1 MNKKNLFFI
10 IIAAIISSSIFFVGY
25 TNKTNPKNLYRV
37 YLSGKTIGYI
47 NSKKELEDY
56 IDVKEAEIKSKYNVD
71 NVYAPK
77 NLNVVNEITYNKKIS
92 SIEEI
97 YNIIKEQAPFTI
109 SGYTINIKGVE
120 EINETSK
127 TYTDDVVINVLDKS
141 IFEEAV
147 NQIIKVFVDEKDYN
161 KYKLNS
167 QEKIT
172 NTGKIIESIYIQNE
186 MTIKQNKISTSDMI
200 FTNTSDLSK
209 YLLFGTLEEQK
220 KYIVKPGDTI
230 EKISYNNKLSVEEF
244 LIANKEFN
252 DSSNLLYDGQEVTL
266 GILKPAFKTIEEDYV
281 VEFEDSNYKTEIVY
295 DNSMLS
301 GVERVKQ
308 QGVNGKNKVSKKVKK
323 INGEVKS
330 AVVIESQEIIPAQN
344 KIIVRGNGT
353 ISIGRVGNWAWPTKT
368 PYVITSSYGWR
379 WGKIHKGLD
388 ISGTG
393 HGSPIYAANDGVVL
407 ESRYDSFNG
416 NFIVINHNNGYYTIY
431 AHMSALLV
439 KKGEIVTIGQ
449 QIGKMGATGYA
460 FGAHLHFGVW
470 RGYPDRSASTSVNPL
485 SLYR

>member
-330 AVVIESQEIIPAQN
+330 AVVIESQEIVPAQN

>member
-47 NSKKELEDY
+47 NSKKKLEDY

-330 AVVIESQEIIPAQN
+330 AVVIESQEIVPAQN

-368 PYVITSSYGWR
+368 PYVITSGYGWR

>member
-1 MNKKNLFFI
+1 MNKKNIFFI

-330 AVVIESQEIIPAQN
+330 AVVIESQEIVPAQN

-439 KKGEIVTIGQ
+439 KKGDIVTIGQ

>member
-1 MNKKNLFFI
+1 MNKKNIFFI
-10 IIAAIISSSIFFVGY
+10 MIAAIISSSIFFVGY

-92 SIEEI
+92 SVEEI

-281 VEFEDSNYKTEIVY
+281 VEFEDSNYKTEIIY

-323 INGEVKS
+323 INGEVKN
-330 AVVIESQEIIPAQN
+330 AVVIESQEIVPAQN

-439 KKGEIVTIGQ
+439 KKGDIVTIGQ

>member
-295 DNSMLS
+295 DNSMLT

-330 AVVIESQEIIPAQN
+330 AVVIESQEIVPAQN

-368 PYVITSSYGWR
+368 PYVITSGYGWR

>member
-281 VEFEDSNYKTEIVY
+281 VEFQDSNYKTEIVY

-330 AVVIESQEIIPAQN
+330 AVVIESQEIVPAQN

>member
-167 QEKIT
+167 QDKIT

-330 AVVIESQEIIPAQN
+330 AVVIESQEIVPAQN

-368 PYVITSSYGWR
+368 PYVITSGYGWR

>member
-47 NSKKELEDY
+47 NSKRELEDY

>member
-1 MNKKNLFFI
+1 MNRKNIFFI

-77 NLNVVNEITYNKKIS
+77 NLNIVNEITYNKKIS

-200 FTNTSDLSK
+200 FTNISDLSK

-220 KYIVKPGDTI
+220 KYIVKSGDTI

-281 VEFEDSNYKTEIVY
+281 VEYEDSNYKTEIIY

-308 QGVNGKNKVSKKVKK
+308 QGVNGKNKVSKKIKK

-330 AVVIESQEIIPAQN
+330 AVVIESQEIVPAQN

-407 ESRYDSFNG
+407 ESRYHSFNG

-439 KKGEIVTIGQ
+439 KKGDIVTIGQ

-460 FGAHLHFGVW
+460 FGTHLHFGVW
-470 RGYPDRSASTSVNPL
+470 IGYPDRSTSTSVNPL

>member
-1 MNKKNLFFI
+1 MNKKNIFFI

-330 AVVIESQEIIPAQN
+330 AVVIESQEIVPAQN

-368 PYVITSSYGWR
+368 PYVITSGYGWR

-460 FGAHLHFGVW
+460 FGTHLHFSVLT
-470 RGYPDRSASTSVNPL
+470 GYPNTNTSVNPL

>member
-330 AVVIESQEIIPAQN
+330 AVVIESQEIVPAQN

-368 PYVITSSYGWR
+368 PYVITSGYGWR

>member
-97 YNIIKEQAPFTI
+97 YNIIKKQAPFTI

-330 AVVIESQEIIPAQN
+330 AVVIESQEIVPAQN

-368 PYVITSSYGWR
+368 PYVITSGYGWR

-439 KKGEIVTIGQ
+439 KKGDIVTIGQ

>member
-281 VEFEDSNYKTEIVY
+281 VEFQDSNYKTEIVY

-330 AVVIESQEIIPAQN
+330 AVVIESQEIVPAQN

-368 PYVITSSYGWR
+368 PYVITSGYGWR

>member
-301 GVERVKQ
+301 GVERIKQ

-330 AVVIESQEIIPAQN
+330 AVVIESQEIVPAQN

>member
-1 MNKKNLFFI
+1 MNKKNIFFI

-200 FTNTSDLSK
+200 FTNISDLSK

-308 QGVNGKNKVSKKVKK
+308 QGVNGKNKVSKKIKK

-330 AVVIESQEIIPAQN
+330 AVVIESQEIVPAQN

-439 KKGEIVTIGQ
+439 KKGNIVTIGQ

-460 FGAHLHFGVW
+460 FGTHLHFGVW
-470 RGYPDRSASTSVNPL
+470 KGYPDRSASTSVNPL

>member
-1 MNKKNLFFI
+1 MNKKNIFFI

>member
-1 MNKKNLFFI
+1 MNKKNIFFI

-92 SIEEI
+92 SVEEI

-281 VEFEDSNYKTEIVY
+281 VEFEDSNYKTEIIY

-323 INGEVKS
+323 INGEVKN
-330 AVVIESQEIIPAQN
+330 AVVIESQEIVPAQN

-439 KKGEIVTIGQ
+439 KKGDIVTIGQ

>member
-1 MNKKNLFFI
+1 MNKKNIFFI

-200 FTNTSDLSK
+200 FTNISDLSK

-308 QGVNGKNKVSKKVKK
+308 QGVNGKNKVSKKIKK

-330 AVVIESQEIIPAQN
+330 AVVIESQEIVPAQN

-353 ISIGRVGNWAWPTKT
+353 ISIGRVANWAWPTKT

-439 KKGEIVTIGQ
+439 KKGDIVTIGQ

-460 FGAHLHFGVW
+460 FGTHLHFGVW
-470 RGYPDRSASTSVNPL
+470 KGYPDRSASTSVNPL

>member
-1 MNKKNLFFI
+1 MNKKNIFFI

-330 AVVIESQEIIPAQN
+330 AVVIESQEIVPAQN

-368 PYVITSSYGWR
+368 PYVITSGYGWR

-439 KKGEIVTIGQ
+439 KKGDIVTIGQ

>member
-1 MNKKNLFFI
+1 MNKKNIFFI

-77 NLNVVNEITYNKKIS
+77 NLNVVNEITYNNKIS

-330 AVVIESQEIIPAQN
+330 AVVIESQEIVPAQN

-368 PYVITSSYGWR
+368 PYVITSGYGWR

-439 KKGEIVTIGQ
+439 KKGDIVTIGQ

>member
-1 MNKKNLFFI
+1 MNKKNIFFI

-127 TYTDDVVINVLDKS
+127 SYTDDVVINVLDKS

-330 AVVIESQEIIPAQN
+330 AVVIESQEIVPAQN

-439 KKGEIVTIGQ
+439 KKGDIVTIGQ

-470 RGYPDRSASTSVNPL
+470 IGYPDRSASTSVNPL

>member
-1 MNKKNLFFI
+1 MNKKNIFFI

-330 AVVIESQEIIPAQN
+330 AVVIESQEIVPAQN

>member
-308 QGVNGKNKVSKKVKK
+308 QGVNGKNKVSKKIKK

-330 AVVIESQEIIPAQN
+330 AVVIESQEIVPAQN

-353 ISIGRVGNWAWPTKT
+353 ISIGGVGNWAWPTKT
-368 PYVITSSYGWR
+368 PYVITSGYGWR

>member
-47 NSKKELEDY
+47 NSKRELEDY

-186 MTIKQNKISTSDMI
+186 MTIKQNKISTSDII

-330 AVVIESQEIIPAQN
+330 AVVIESQEIVPAQN

-368 PYVITSSYGWR
+368 PYVITSGYGWR